1 MRMED
6 YKVKTDWKG
15 GGGGSHTVSRA
26 FKARR
31 TRPQS
36 GGNHICERI
45 QGFILLPVAIMNRFL
60 GFANLSHEAKAQQSV
75 WNETLM
81 TERKVGR

>member
-15 GGGGSHTVSRA
+15 GGGA